1 MRQPTGGPEGP
12 GETASSARSPAES
25 SGRSAPQAQAG
36 RSPVLDPA
44 QLGVLRRY
52 GREHD
57 MAAGDVLFAA
67 GDVTYDLIVV
77 LAGEVR
83 IVERHGQPGETVIAT
98 YGPSKFLGEIG
109 LLTGQR
115 AYLSAVA
122 TTAGRVLRVPVEQ
135 VRVIMAQELGLSEL
149 ILRTFLLRHS
159 ILTGRGTGLTLIGSR
174 FDAGTRR
181 LLEVLARNRL
191 ASRWLELEGSPEA
204 EAMLRELNV
213 PVGDLPIVVVP
224 GRPLLRNPGRRELL
238 DALGLSGLSDTDL
251 PGVCDLLVVGAG
263 PGGLAAAVYG
273 ASEGM
278 ATVLAEDTALGG
290 QAGTSSRIENYLG
303 FPAGLSGEELAARAA
318 LQAQKFGVRIKL
330 AAKAVSLSSDS
341 GVHQVSFDDGEA
353 ITAKSVIIATGARY
367 NRLPLDRLAEF
378 EGVGVYYAATQME
391 AQACRSD
398 PVAIVGGGNSAGQAA
413 LFLSRSS
420 AEVHVIIRGQTL
432 ETSMSRYLID
442 QIERN
447 HRIVVTPR
455 TQVTA
460 LLGKDQLE
468 GVELL
473 DTSRQQTSALAVRG
487 LFVFIGAQPS
497 TQWLAG
503 QLAEDT
509 HGFLLTGTNIPEAQ
523 LDDKDRI
530 PLFLETS
537 RPGVFA
543 VGDVRSGSVKR
554 AATAIGEGSMAV
566 RLVFERLQATGS
578 AVADPPRAD
587 GDGRSAAATPGR
599 KVTNQMARGRHVD

>member
-1 MRQPTGGPEGP
+1 MSKP
-12 GETASSARSPAES
+12 
-25 SGRSAPQAQAG
+25 AQAG
-36 RSPVLDPA
+36 RSPVLDAA
-44 QLGVLRRY
+44 QLEVLRRY
-52 GREHD
+52 GSEHD
-57 MAAGDVLFAA
+57 MAPGEVLFAD
-67 GDVTYDLIVV
+67 GDETYDLIVV
-77 LAGEVR
+77 LAGEAR
-83 IVERHGQPGETVIAT
+83 IIERRGLPGEIVIAT
-98 YGPSKFLGEIG
+98 YGPSQFLGEIG

-122 TTAGRVLRVPVEQ
+122 STAGRVLRVPVEQ
-135 VRVIMAQELGLSEL
+135 VRVVMAQELGLSEL

-159 ILTGRGTGLTLIGSR
+159 ILTGQGTGLTLIGSR
-174 FDAGTRR
+174 FDADTRR

-204 EAMLRELNV
+204 EALLRDLDV

-224 GRPLLRNPGRRELL
+224 GGPLLRNPGSRELL
-238 DALGLSGLSDTDL
+238 ESLGMSGPGDTDL
-251 PGVCDLLVVGAG
+251 SAVCDLLVVGAG
-263 PGGLAAAVYG
+263 PAGLAAAVYG

-330 AAKAVSLSSDS
+330 ASKAVSLSSGS
-341 GVHQVSFDDGEA
+341 ALHRVGFDDGDV

-367 NRLPLDRLAEF
+367 NRLALNRLADF

-391 AQACRSD
+391 AQACRAD

-420 AEVHVIIRGQTL
+420 ARIYVIIRGESL
-432 ETSMSRYLID
+432 ESSMSRYLID
-442 QIERN
+442 QIERDP
-447 HRIVVTPR
+447 RIVVTTR

-460 LLGKDQLE
+460 LLGQDQLE
-468 GVELL
+468 GVEVL
-473 DTSRQQTSALAVRG
+473 DTGLQQTSALAVRG

-509 HGFLLTGTNIPEAQ
+509 RGFLLTGGTIPEGQ
-523 LDDKDRI
+523 LDDTGRM

-554 AATAIGEGSMAV
+554 TATAIGEGSMAV

-578 AVADPPRAD
+578 AVADPPRAG
-587 GDGRSAAATPGR
+587 GDGRRAPQQAAIT
-599 KVTNQMARGRHVD
+599 QL